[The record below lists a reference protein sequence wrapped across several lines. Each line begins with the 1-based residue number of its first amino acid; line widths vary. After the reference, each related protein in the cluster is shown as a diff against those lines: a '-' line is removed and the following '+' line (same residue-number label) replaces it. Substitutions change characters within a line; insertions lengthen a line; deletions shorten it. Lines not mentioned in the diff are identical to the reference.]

1 MCNSPPLFEN
11 QSRVRRVAALTLAGV
26 LPALGFWLGER
37 CSLLQ
42 SALPLAVGLFGS
54 LLIAYIA
61 PVKLRYK
68 ALGGFALLAVYVVAY
83 ILGTLSFTRAFN
95 ECVTRGDEV
104 RIQLSEYRQKNGQ
117 FPERLSQLDGD
128 GLCRSVTRPTLL
140 TYETTKDGYIMIFK
154 DWLVT
159 YQATESD
166 PFHAHK

>member
-1 MCNSPPLFEN
+1 
-11 QSRVRRVAALTLAGV
+11 VRRIATLSFAGM

-37 CSLLQ
+37 NSLLQ
-42 SALPLAVGLFGS
+42 SALPIVVGLFGS
-54 LLIAYIA
+54 LTIVWIA

-68 ALGGFALLAVYVVAY
+68 VLGGFALLGLYVVAC
-83 ILGTLSFTRAFN
+83 IFGTQSFTRAFN

-117 FPERLSQLDGD
+117 FPDRLSQLDGD

-140 TYETTKDGYIMIFK
+140 TYETTKDGYILIFK

-166 PFHAHK
+166 PFHVHK

>member
-1 MCNSPPLFEN
+1 MFATSVSVAIS
-11 QSRVRRVAALTLAGV
+11 SRAVWQLAHR
-26 LPALGFWLGER
+26 LHCA
-37 CSLLQ
+37 CK
-42 SALPLAVGLFGS
+42 AT
-54 LLIAYIA
+54 
-61 PVKLRYK
+61 